1 MKQSKLKSIIG
12 ILLSAAVLVPFAPK
26 AEAVS
31 LAGLSAKAA
40 ILIDAK
46 TGAVIAEKNE
56 KQRLPMASTTK
67 IMSALL
73 MLESGDLDTR
83 FKVDNNAIMVEGS
96 SMGLCKDDIVTK
108 RALCYGMLLPSGN
121 DAANQ
126 TAVTL
131 AGSTEKFACMMNSR
145 AKEIGME
152 DTNFVTPSG
161 LHDENHYSTAYD
173 MAMLTREA
181 LKNDDFREICG
192 TKRAKLKFGNP
203 PYERW
208 LVNSNKLLTMYD
220 SCIGVKTGFTDEA
233 GRCLVSA
240 AEKNGVTLICV
251 TLNAPDDWND
261 HKKMYDYGFSV
272 SENRQ
277 VSFDCSDLRV
287 RAAGGTES
295 ELPVKLENI
304 PSYTIISGREPK
316 ITSEILLPDFVYA
329 PVEKGKKVGKVNF
342 YSDGRLMCTVN
353 MVAEDGCGAV
363 ECEPETS
370 IYDTILE
377 WFKQLI
383 D

>member
-1 MKQSKLKSIIG
+1 MKQIKRIIG
-12 ILLSAAVLVPFAPK
+12 ILLSAAVLLPFAPK
-26 AEAVS
+26 ADAVS

-40 ILIDAK
+40 ILIDAQ
-46 TGAVIAEKNE
+46 TGTVIAEKNE
-56 KQRLPMASTTK
+56 RQRLPMASTTK

-73 MLESGDLDTR
+73 LLESGDLDTQ

-96 SMGLCKDDIVTK
+96 SMGLCEDDIVTK

-126 TAVTL
+126 TAVML
-131 AGSTEKFACMMNSR
+131 AGSTEKFAEMMNDR
-145 AKEIGME
+145 AKKIGLE

-173 MAMLTREA
+173 MAVLTREA
-181 LKNDDFREICG
+181 LKNEDFREICG

-208 LVNSNKLLTMYD
+208 LVNTNKLLTMFD
-220 SCIGVKTGFTDEA
+220 GCIGVKTGFTDEA

-251 TLNAPDDWND
+251 TLNASDDWND
-261 HKKMYDYGFSV
+261 HKKIYDYGFSV
-272 SENRQ
+272 SESRE
-277 VSFDCSDLRV
+277 VSFDSSDLRV
-287 RAAGGTES
+287 NVAGGTAK
-295 ELPVKLENI
+295 ELPVGLENV
-304 PSYTIISGREPK
+304 PSYTVVNGIEPK
-316 ITSEILLPDFVYA
+316 ITSETLMTNFVYA
-329 PVEKGKKVGKVNF
+329 PAENGKTVGKVNF
-342 YSDGRLMCTVN
+342 YSDGKLMCTVN
-353 MVAEDGCGAV
+353 LVTKDGCGADIR
-363 ECEPETS
+363 EHRQGIYETV
-370 IYDTILE
+370 LE

>member
-1 MKQSKLKSIIG
+1 MKQVKRTIG
-12 ILLSAAVLVPFAPK
+12 ILLSAAVIFPFAPK

-40 ILIDAK
+40 ILIDAQ
-46 TGAVIAEKNE
+46 TGTVIAEKNE

-73 MLESGDLDTR
+73 LLESGGLDDPFR
-83 FKVDNNAIMVEGS
+83 VDNGAIMVEGS
-96 SMGLCKDDIVTK
+96 SMGLCEDDIVTK

-131 AGSTEKFACMMNSR
+131 AGSTEKFAEMMNQR
-145 AKEIGME
+145 AEKIGLE

-161 LHDENHYSTAYD
+161 LHNENHYSTAYD

-181 LKNDDFREICG
+181 LRNEDFREICG

-208 LVNSNKLLTMYD
+208 LVNTNKLLTMYD
-220 SCIGVKTGFTDEA
+220 GCIGVKTGFTDEA

-251 TLNAPDDWND
+251 TLNASDDWND

-272 SENRQ
+272 TKSRD
-277 VSFDCSDLRV
+277 VSFDCSELRIK
-287 RAAGGTES
+287 AAGGTVS
-295 ELPVKLENI
+295 ELSVELENI
-304 PSYTIISGREPK
+304 PSYTVVNGAEPE
-316 ITSEILLPDFVYA
+316 ITSEILISDFVYA
-329 PVEKGKKVGKVNF
+329 PVKKGDLVGKVIF
-342 YSDGRLMCTVN
+342 YSDGKLMCTVK
-353 MVAEDGCGAV
+353 MVAKDSCEAV
-363 ECEPETS
+363 VIKHNLSVYETV
-370 IYDTILE
+370 LE
-377 WFKQLI
+377 WFKQII

>member
-1 MKQSKLKSIIG
+1 MKQIKSTIG
-12 ILLSAAVLVPFAPK
+12 ILLSAAVLLPFAPK
-26 AEAVS
+26 ADAVS

-40 ILIDAK
+40 ILIDAQ
-46 TGAVIAEKNE
+46 TGTVIAEKNE
-56 KQRLPMASTTK
+56 RQRLPMASTTK

-73 MLESGDLDTR
+73 LLESGDLDTQ

-96 SMGLCKDDIVTK
+96 SMGLCDDDIVTK

-126 TAVTL
+126 TAVML
-131 AGSTEKFACMMNSR
+131 AGSTEKFAEMMNDR
-145 AKEIGME
+145 AKKIGLK

-173 MAMLTREA
+173 MAVLTREA
-181 LKNDDFREICG
+181 LKNEDFREICG

-208 LVNSNKLLTMYD
+208 LVNTNKLLTMYD
-220 SCIGVKTGFTDEA
+220 GCIGVKTGFTDEA

-251 TLNAPDDWND
+251 TLNASDDWND

-272 SENRQ
+272 SESRE
-277 VSFDCSDLRV
+277 VSFDCSGLKV
-287 RAAGGTES
+287 NVAGGTAK
-295 ELPVKLENI
+295 ELPVELENI
-304 PSYTIISGREPK
+304 PSYTVVNGIEPK
-316 ITSEILLPDFVYA
+316 ITSEIMMTNFVYA
-329 PVEKGKKVGKVNF
+329 PAEKGKIVGNVNF
-342 YSDGRLMCTVN
+342 YSDGKLMCTVDL
-353 MVAEDGCGAV
+353 VTKDGCGADIR
-363 ECEPETS
+363 EHRQGIYETV
-370 IYDTILE
+370 LE

>member
-1 MKQSKLKSIIG
+1 MKQIKRIIG
-12 ILLSAAVLVPFAPK
+12 ILLSAAVLLPFATK
-26 AEAVS
+26 ASAVS

-40 ILIDAK
+40 ILIDAQ
-46 TGAVIAEKNE
+46 TGTVIAEKNE

-73 MLESGDLDTR
+73 LLESGDLDTQ

-96 SMGLCKDDIVTK
+96 SMGLCEDDIVTK

-126 TAVTL
+126 TAVML
-131 AGSTEKFACMMNSR
+131 AGSTEKFAEMMNDR
-145 AKEIGME
+145 AKKIGLE

-181 LKNDDFREICG
+181 LKNEDFREICG
-192 TKRAKLKFGNP
+192 TKRAKLNFGNP

-208 LVNSNKLLTMYD
+208 LVNTNKLLTMFD
-220 SCIGVKTGFTDEA
+220 GCIGVKTGFTDEA

-251 TLNAPDDWND
+251 TLNASDDWND

-272 SENRQ
+272 SESRE
-277 VSFDCSDLRV
+277 VSFDCSGLKV
-287 RAAGGTES
+287 NVAGGTVK
-295 ELPVKLENI
+295 ELPVELENI
-304 PSYTIISGREPK
+304 PSYTVVNSIEPK
-316 ITSEILLPDFVYA
+316 ITSETLMTNFVYA
-329 PVEKGKKVGKVNF
+329 PAEKGKAVGKVNF
-342 YSDGRLMCTVN
+342 YSDGKLMCTVDL
-353 MVAEDGCGAV
+353 VTKDGCGADIR
-363 ECEPETS
+363 EHRQGIYETV
-370 IYDTILE
+370 LE

>member
-1 MKQSKLKSIIG
+1 MKQVKRIIG
-12 ILLSAAVLVPFAPK
+12 TLLSAAVIFPFALK

-40 ILIDAK
+40 ILIDAQ
-46 TGAVIAEKNE
+46 TGTVIAEKNE

-73 MLESGDLDTR
+73 LLESGGLDTPFR
-83 FKVDNNAIMVEGS
+83 VDNEAIMVEGS
-96 SMGLCKDDIVTK
+96 SMGLCEDDIVTK

-131 AGSTEKFACMMNSR
+131 AGSTEKFAEMMNQR
-145 AKEIGME
+145 AEKIGLE

-161 LHDENHYSTAYD
+161 LHNENHYSTAYD

-181 LKNDDFREICG
+181 LRNDDFREICG

-208 LVNSNKLLTMYD
+208 LVNTNKLLTMYD
-220 SCIGVKTGFTDEA
+220 CCIGVKTGFTDEA

-240 AEKNGVTLICV
+240 AEKNGGTLICV
-251 TLNAPDDWND
+251 TLNASDDWND

-272 SENRQ
+272 TESRD
-277 VSFDCSDLRV
+277 VSFDCSGLRIKT
-287 RAAGGTES
+287 AGGTVGEVS
-295 ELPVKLENI
+295 VELENI
-304 PSYTIISGREPK
+304 PSYTIVNGAEPE
-316 ITSEILLPDFVYA
+316 ITSETLISDFVYA
-329 PVEKGKKVGKVNF
+329 PVEKGKNVGKVNF
-342 YSDGRLMCTVN
+342 YADGKLMCTVN
-353 MVAEDGCGAV
+353 VIAKDGCEAV
-363 ECEPETS
+363 VSKHKPSVYETV
-370 IYDTILE
+370 LE
-377 WFKQLI
+377 WFKQII

>member
-1 MKQSKLKSIIG
+1 MKQIKRIIG
-12 ILLSAAVLVPFAPK
+12 ILLSAAVLLPFAPK
-26 AEAVS
+26 AYAVS

-40 ILIDAK
+40 ILIDAQ
-46 TGAVIAEKNE
+46 TGTVIAEKNE

-73 MLESGDLDTR
+73 LLESGDLDTQ

-96 SMGLCKDDIVTK
+96 SMGLCEDDIVTK

-126 TAVTL
+126 TAVML
-131 AGSTEKFACMMNSR
+131 AGSTEKFAEMMNDR
-145 AKEIGME
+145 AKKIDLE

-173 MAMLTREA
+173 MAVLTREA
-181 LKNDDFREICG
+181 LKNEDFREICG

-208 LVNSNKLLTMYD
+208 LVNTNKLLTMYD
-220 SCIGVKTGFTDEA
+220 GCIGVKTGFTDEA

-251 TLNAPDDWND
+251 TLNASDDWND

-272 SENRQ
+272 SENRK
-277 VSFDCSDLRV
+277 VAFDCSDLRV
-287 RAAGGTES
+287 NVAGGTAK
-295 ELPVKLENI
+295 ELPVELENI
-304 PSYTIISGREPK
+304 PSYTVVNGIEPK
-316 ITSEILLPDFVYA
+316 ITSETLMTNFVYA
-329 PVEKGKKVGKVNF
+329 PVEKGKNVGKVNF
-342 YSDGRLMCTVN
+342 YSDGKLMCTVDL
-353 MVAEDGCGAV
+353 VTKEGCGANIR
-363 ECEPETS
+363 EHRQGIYETV
-370 IYDTILE
+370 LE

>member
-1 MKQSKLKSIIG
+1 MKQVKRIIG
-12 ILLSAAVLVPFAPK
+12 ILLSAAVIFPFAPK

-40 ILIDAK
+40 ILIDAQ
-46 TGAVIAEKNE
+46 TGTVIAEKNE

-73 MLESGDLDTR
+73 LLESGGLDDQFR
-83 FKVDNNAIMVEGS
+83 VDNGAIMVEGS
-96 SMGLCKDDIVTK
+96 SMGLCEDDIVTK

-131 AGSTEKFACMMNSR
+131 AGSTEKFAEMMNQR
-145 AKEIGME
+145 AEKIGLE

-161 LHDENHYSTAYD
+161 LHNENHYSTAYD

-181 LKNDDFREICG
+181 LRNEDFREICG

-208 LVNSNKLLTMYD
+208 LVNTNKLLTMYD
-220 SCIGVKTGFTDEA
+220 GCIGVKTGFTDEA

-272 SENRQ
+272 TESRN
-277 VSFDCSDLRV
+277 VSFDCSELRV
-287 RAAGGTES
+287 KAAGGTVS
-295 ELPVKLENI
+295 ELPVELESI
-304 PSYTIISGREPK
+304 PSYTVVNGAEPE
-316 ITSEILLPDFVYA
+316 ITSETLIPDFVYA
-329 PVEKGKKVGKVNF
+329 PVEKGKAVGKVIF
-342 YSDGRLMCTVN
+342 YADGKPMCTVG
-353 MVAEDGCGAV
+353 MVAKDGCEAV
-363 ECEPETS
+363 VSRHKPSVYETV
-370 IYDTILE
+370 LE
-377 WFKQLI
+377 WFKQII

>member
-1 MKQSKLKSIIG
+1 MKQVKRIVG
-12 ILLSAAVLVPFAPK
+12 TLLSAAVIFPFAPK

-40 ILIDAK
+40 ILIDAQ
-46 TGAVIAEKNE
+46 TGTVIAEKNE

-73 MLESGDLDTR
+73 LLESGDLDTP
-83 FKVDNNAIMVEGS
+83 FSVDNEAIMVEGS
-96 SMGLCKDDIVTK
+96 SMGLCEDDIVTK

-131 AGSTEKFACMMNSR
+131 AGSTEKFAEMMNQR
-145 AKEIGME
+145 AEKIGLE

-161 LHDENHYSTAYD
+161 LHNENHYSTAYD

-181 LKNDDFREICG
+181 LRNEDFREICG

-208 LVNSNKLLTMYD
+208 LVNTNKLLTMYD
-220 SCIGVKTGFTDEA
+220 YCIGVKTGFTDEA

-251 TLNAPDDWND
+251 TLNASDDWND

-272 SENRQ
+272 TESRD
-277 VSFDCSDLRV
+277 VSFDCSELRIKT
-287 RAAGGTES
+287 AGGTVG
-295 ELPVKLENI
+295 ELSVELEKI
-304 PSYTIISGREPK
+304 PSYTVVNGAEPE
-316 ITSEILLPDFVYA
+316 ITSEILIPDFVYA
-329 PVEKGKKVGKVNF
+329 PVEKGKAVGKVTF
-342 YSDGRLMCTVN
+342 YADGKPICTVS
-353 MVAEDGCGAV
+353 MVSKDSCEAV
-363 ECEPETS
+363 VSKHRPS
-370 IYDTILE
+370 IYENVLE
-377 WFKQLI
+377 WFKQII

>member
-1 MKQSKLKSIIG
+1 MKQIKRTIG
-12 ILLSAAVLVPFAPK
+12 ILVSAAVLLPFAPK

-40 ILIDAK
+40 ILIDAQ
-46 TGAVIAEKNE
+46 TGTVIAEKNE

-73 MLESGDLDTR
+73 LLESGGLDDQFR
-83 FKVDNNAIMVEGS
+83 VDNGAIMVEGS
-96 SMGLCKDDIVTK
+96 SMGLCEDDIVTK

-131 AGSTEKFACMMNSR
+131 AGSTEKFAEMMNQR
-145 AKEIGME
+145 AEKIGLE

-161 LHDENHYSTAYD
+161 LHNENHYSTAYD

-181 LKNDDFREICG
+181 LRNEDFREICG

-208 LVNSNKLLTMYD
+208 LVNTNKLLTMYD
-220 SCIGVKTGFTDEA
+220 GCIGVKTGFTDEA

-272 SENRQ
+272 TESRN
-277 VSFDCSDLRV
+277 VSFDCSELRV
-287 RAAGGTES
+287 KAAGGTVS
-295 ELPVKLENI
+295 ELPVELESI
-304 PSYTIISGREPK
+304 PAYTIVNGAEPE
-316 ITSEILLPDFVYA
+316 ITSEILIPDFVYA
-329 PVEKGKKVGKVNF
+329 PVKKGDSVGKVIF
-342 YSDGRLMCTVN
+342 YSDGKLMCTVN
-353 MVAEDGCGAV
+353 MVAKDSCEAV
-363 ECEPETS
+363 VIKHNPSVYETV
-370 IYDTILE
+370 LE
-377 WFKQLI
+377 WFKQII

>member
-12 ILLSAAVLVPFAPK
+12 ILLSAAVLMPFAPK

-73 MLESGDLDTR
+73 MLESGDLDTQ

-96 SMGLCKDDIVTK
+96 SMGLCEDDIVTK

-131 AGSTEKFACMMNSR
+131 AGSTEKFADMMNNR
-145 AKEIGME
+145 AKEIGLK

-181 LKNDDFREICG
+181 LKNEDFREICG

-240 AEKNGVTLICV
+240 AEKNGITLICV
-251 TLNAPDDWND
+251 TLNASDDWND

-272 SENRQ
+272 AESRE
-277 VSFDCSDLRV
+277 VSFDCSDLKV
-287 RAAGGTES
+287 NVAGGTAK
-295 ELPVKLENI
+295 ELPVELENI
-304 PSYTIISGREPK
+304 PSYTVVNGIEPA
-316 ITSEILLPDFVYA
+316 ITSETLMADFVYA
-329 PVEKGKKVGKVNF
+329 PVEKGKAVGKVNF
-342 YSDGRLMCTVN
+342 YSDGKLMCTVN
-353 MVAEDGCGAV
+353 MVAKSGCEAV
-363 ECEPETS
+363 ICEHKPN
-370 IYDTILE
+370 IYEIILE
-377 WFKQLI
+377 KFKQLI

>member
-1 MKQSKLKSIIG
+1 MKQIKRIIG
-12 ILLSAAVLVPFAPK
+12 ILLSAAVLLPFAPK
-26 AEAVS
+26 ADAVS

-40 ILIDAK
+40 ILIDAQ
-46 TGAVIAEKNE
+46 TGTVIAEKNE
-56 KQRLPMASTTK
+56 RQRLPMASTTK

-73 MLESGDLDTR
+73 LLESGDLDTQ

-96 SMGLCKDDIVTK
+96 SMGLCEDDIVTK

-126 TAVTL
+126 TAVML
-131 AGSTEKFACMMNSR
+131 AGSTEKFAEMMNDR
-145 AKEIGME
+145 AKKIGLE

-173 MAMLTREA
+173 MAVLTREA
-181 LKNDDFREICG
+181 LKNEDFREICG

-208 LVNSNKLLTMYD
+208 LVNTNKLLTMYD
-220 SCIGVKTGFTDEA
+220 GCIGVKTGFTDEA

-251 TLNAPDDWND
+251 TLNASDDWND

-272 SENRQ
+272 SESRE
-277 VSFDCSDLRV
+277 VSFDCSGLKV
-287 RAAGGTES
+287 NVAGGTVQ
-295 ELPVKLENI
+295 ELPVGLENI
-304 PSYTIISGREPK
+304 PSYTVINGTEPK
-316 ITSEILLPDFVYA
+316 ITSEIIMTDFVYA
-329 PVEKGKKVGKVNF
+329 PAEKGKTVGKVNF
-342 YSDGRLMCTVN
+342 YSDGKLMCTVDL
-353 MVAEDGCGAV
+353 VTKDGCGADIR
-363 ECEPETS
+363 EHRQGIYETV
-370 IYDTILE
+370 LE

>member
-1 MKQSKLKSIIG
+1 MKQIKSTIG
-12 ILLSAAVLVPFAPK
+12 ILLSAAVLLPFAPK
-26 AEAVS
+26 ASAVS

-40 ILIDAK
+40 ILIDAQ
-46 TGAVIAEKNE
+46 TGTVIAEKNE
-56 KQRLPMASTTK
+56 RQRLPMASTTK

-73 MLESGDLDTR
+73 LLESGDLDTQ

-96 SMGLCKDDIVTK
+96 SMGLCDDDIVTK

-126 TAVTL
+126 TAVML
-131 AGSTEKFACMMNSR
+131 AGSTEKFAEMMNGR
-145 AKEIGME
+145 AKKIGLK

-173 MAMLTREA
+173 MAVLTREA
-181 LKNDDFREICG
+181 LKNEDFREICG

-208 LVNSNKLLTMYD
+208 LVNTNKLLTMYD
-220 SCIGVKTGFTDEA
+220 GCIGVKTGFTDEA

-251 TLNAPDDWND
+251 TLNASDDWND

-272 SENRQ
+272 SESRE
-277 VSFDCSDLRV
+277 VSFDCSGFKV
-287 RAAGGTES
+287 NVAGGTAK
-295 ELPVKLENI
+295 ELPVELENI
-304 PSYTIISGREPK
+304 PSYTVVNGIEPK
-316 ITSEILLPDFVYA
+316 ITSEIMMTNFVYA
-329 PVEKGKKVGKVNF
+329 PAEKGKIVGNVNF
-342 YSDGRLMCTVN
+342 YSDGKLMCTVDL
-353 MVAEDGCGAV
+353 VTKDGCGADIR
-363 ECEPETS
+363 EHRQGIYETV
-370 IYDTILE
+370 LE

>member
-1 MKQSKLKSIIG
+1 MKQVKRIIG
-12 ILLSAAVLVPFAPK
+12 TLLSAAVILPFAPK
-26 AEAVS
+26 VEAVS

-40 ILIDAK
+40 ILIDAQ
-46 TGAVIAEKNE
+46 TGTVIAEKNE

-73 MLESGDLDTR
+73 LLESGDLDTPFR
-83 FKVDNNAIMVEGS
+83 VDNEAIMVEGS
-96 SMGLCKDDIVTK
+96 SMGLCEDDVVTK

-131 AGSTEKFACMMNSR
+131 AGSTEKFAEMMNQR
-145 AKEIGME
+145 AEKIGLE

-161 LHDENHYSTAYD
+161 LHNENHYSTAYD

-181 LKNDDFREICG
+181 LRNEDFREICG

-208 LVNSNKLLTMYD
+208 LVNTNKLLTMYD
-220 SCIGVKTGFTDEA
+220 GCIGVKTGCTDEA

-240 AEKNGVTLICV
+240 AEKNGVTLLCV
-251 TLNAPDDWND
+251 TLNASDDWND

-272 SENRQ
+272 TESRN
-277 VSFDCSDLRV
+277 VSFDCSELRIK
-287 RAAGGTES
+287 AAGGTVE
-295 ELPVKLENI
+295 ELSVELENI
-304 PSYTIISGREPK
+304 PSYTIVNGAEPE
-316 ITSEILLPDFVYA
+316 ITSETLIPDFVYA
-329 PVEKGKKVGKVNF
+329 PIEKGKTVGKVNF
-342 YSDGRLMCTVN
+342 YANGKLMCAVN
-353 MVAEDGCGAV
+353 MVAKNGCEAV
-363 ECEPETS
+363 VSRHKPSVYENV
-370 IYDTILE
+370 LE
-377 WFKQLI
+377 WFKQII